1 MAQKKFNPSRN
12 IVWIWFRL
20 ASLSFISAA
29 FLAVPQA
36 VGQTAVQWQPVGKED
51 LELKDNPLAPGEPA
65 MILYRE
71 VQTDS
76 PKGYEAHYT
85 RIKIFKESGKKY
97 GTVEIPYVE
106 KEIEV
111 EQIQARTIAPDGKP
125 TEFIGAV
132 YDKVIAKTRRFTVT
146 AKSFTLPNVEV
157 GSIIEYA
164 YNLHIHQS
172 VPDVFKNPFKYRIDG
187 AYAWP
192 ASEWSVQQD
201 LFARRMH
208 FVLHA
213 YSNGTRLEIQ
223 SVGLTANLGKPQTQQ
238 DGTVLWDIEN
248 VPAFHHE
255 DHAPPEEMLKSR
267 VEVFYVVGP
276 MMSNES
282 YWTTYGRR
290 EGQGYQKFFSKSKI
304 VQEEA
309 ARLVAGI
316 DSSEAKLRKLYDRVQ
331 QLRFIGLERARTE
344 KEREMENLKPNKT
357 AEDVLTRGYAFS
369 NEADLVFV
377 ALAREAG
384 FTAYPVKAANRDRRF
399 FLENIFNYRQLTAM
413 LVEVQAGTKT
423 YYLDPATKHCP
434 FGLLPWEE
442 GDTMGV
448 RLDELNSRLIA
459 IPGAKS
465 ADAVLER
472 HSTLKMDNDGNLQGK
487 LDVTFRGQE
496 ALSRRLVAVPKDEAG
511 RRKELED
518 EVKKWL
524 PQNAVIKLSTVSDWE
539 GSETPLQAAFDI
551 EVPNF
556 ASQAGG
562 RMLVPAILF
571 HTGWEK
577 SFTSSKREH
586 PIYLD
591 YGYQES
597 DEVTLELPGNVTVE
611 RAPAP
616 QGLKEKFGS
625 YQFSAELQGSNLKMK
640 RQVVLDGYYFTVPQ
654 YPRLHDFY
662 DFVRAN
668 DDELTVL
675 RASSASAAR

>member
-1 MAQKKFNPSRN
+1 MFF
-12 IVWIWFRL
+12 V
-20 ASLSFISAA
+20 
-29 FLAVPQA
+29 VPEA
-36 VGQTAVQWQPVGKED
+36 VGQIAVPWLPVPKED

-65 MILYRE
+65 IILYRE

-76 PKGYEAHYT
+76 PKGYETHYT
-85 RIKIFKESGKKY
+85 RIKILKESGKKY

-125 TEFIGAV
+125 LEFSGAV
-132 YDKVIAKTRRFTVT
+132 YDKVIAKTRRFTIT

-157 GSIIEYA
+157 GCIIEYA
-164 YNLHIHQS
+164 YNLHVHQS
-172 VPDVFKNPFKYRIDG
+172 MPDVFKNPFKYRIDG

-223 SVGLTANLGKPQTQQ
+223 SVGLTPNLGKPQTQQ
-238 DGTVLWDIEN
+238 DGSVLWDIEN
-248 VPAFHHE
+248 VPAFHRE
-255 DHAPPEEMLKSR
+255 DHAPPEEVLKSR
-267 VEVFYVVGP
+267 VEIFYVVGP

-290 EGQGYQKFFSKSKI
+290 EGQVYQKFFSKSKV

-316 DSSEAKLRKLYDRVQ
+316 DSPEAKLRKLYERVQ
-331 QLRFIGLERARTE
+331 QLRFIGYERARTE
-344 KEREMENLKPNKT
+344 KEREQENLKPNKT

-384 FTAYPVKAANRDRRF
+384 FTAYPVKVAGRDRRF
-399 FLENIFNYRQLTAM
+399 FLDNIFNYRQLNAM
-413 LVEVQAGTKT
+413 VVEVQAGSKT
-423 YYLDPATKHCP
+423 YFLDPATAHCP

-448 RLDELNSRLIA
+448 RFDEFNSRLIA

-472 HSTLKMDNDGNLQGK
+472 HSSFKMDNDGNLQGK

-496 ALSRRLVAVPKDEAG
+496 ALGRRLLAVSKDEAG

-524 PQNAVIKLSTVSDWE
+524 PQNAVIKLSTVSGWDA
-539 GSETPLQAAFDI
+539 SEMPLQAAFDV
-551 EVPNF
+551 EVPSF

-562 RMLVPAILF
+562 RLLVPAILF

-577 SFTSSKREH
+577 SFTSSQREY
-586 PIYLD
+586 PVYLE
-591 YGYQES
+591 YGHQET
-597 DEVTLELPGNVTVE
+597 DDVTVELPPNVTVE
-611 RAPAP
+611 RVPSP
-616 QGLKEKFGS
+616 QGLKEKFAS
-625 YQFSAELQGSNLKMK
+625 YQFSAEMQGSNLKMK
-640 RQVVLDGYYFTVPQ
+640 RQVAMDGYYFLVNQ
-654 YPRLHDFY
+654 YSRLHDFY

-668 DDELTVL
+668 DGEMTVL
-675 RASSASAAR
+675 RASAATATR